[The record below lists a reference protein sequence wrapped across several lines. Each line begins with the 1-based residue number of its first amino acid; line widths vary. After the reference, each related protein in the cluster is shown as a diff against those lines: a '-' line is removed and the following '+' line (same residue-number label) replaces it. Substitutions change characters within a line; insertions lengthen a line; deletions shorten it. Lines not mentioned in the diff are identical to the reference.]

1 MVVFSNDLD
10 RQRSKEVSE
19 DSPPHEDD
27 REGDEDRGSDHEG
40 LEDNHEDREDIKNK
54 QLFDSY
60 CSKQSSENE
69 PIKMDSSKE
78 SVYKLRHGAEDDLE
92 ENPDDREEPEV
103 ISDSGSDE
111 EYNDYPMDSFIPIQD
126 DSDDSEVQDH
136 PFDEIVEPEH
146 NEEEQRQD

>member
-1 MVVFSNDLD
+1 M
-10 RQRSKEVSE
+10 
-19 DSPPHEDD
+19 
-27 REGDEDRGSDHEG
+27 
-40 LEDNHEDREDIKNK
+40 
-54 QLFDSY
+54 FDSY
-60 CSKQSSENE
+60 CSKQNSENE
-69 PIKMDSSKE
+69 SIKMDSSKGD
-78 SVYKLRHGAEDDLE
+78 VYKVRYGAEDDLE
-92 ENPDDREEPEV
+92 ENPDDLEGNPDDREEPEG